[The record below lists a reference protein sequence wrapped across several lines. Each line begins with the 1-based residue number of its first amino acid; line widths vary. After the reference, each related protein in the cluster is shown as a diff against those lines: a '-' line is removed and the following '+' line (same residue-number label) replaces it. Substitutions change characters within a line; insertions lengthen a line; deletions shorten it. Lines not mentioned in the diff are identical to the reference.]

1 MIFCNEEW
9 DKKKLIVCFSINGM
23 EDCYAVTAPLG
34 WVKKFF
40 PEVLGSEFEII
51 SPDGTPPKAEPT
63 FWGFKFLKEKSG
75 CYYR

>member
-1 MIFCNEEW
+1 
-9 DKKKLIVCFSINGM
+9 M

-51 SPDGTPPKAEPT
+51 SPDGTPSKAELP
-63 FWGFKFLKEKSG
+63 FWGFKSLKEGSDL
-75 CYYR
+75 YYRQVNSHTR

>member
-1 MIFCNEEW
+1 
-9 DKKKLIVCFSINGM
+9 M